1 MRISEHLLEKDVEMS
16 LFSVNFQVVDYLQA
30 TALKKDFN
38 TGIFQWFFGKILRT
52 EKCGQFSYN
61 FTKVGLCC
69 ILFQETFVYIDIVYL
84 LESAATKKCKL
95 WAADTWLVPT
105 GTFKSLIIQK
115 ISRKVFAVDF
125 SVVKQVLVIQL

>member
-95 WAADTWLVPT
+95 WAADT
-105 GTFKSLIIQK
+105 
-115 ISRKVFAVDF
+115 
-125 SVVKQVLVIQL
+125 